1 MISVIVPS
9 FNEEANIATC
19 LESLS
24 HQTVPR
30 DGYEIIVVDGDSRD
44 RTREIAEN
52 YADLV
57 FIQTSR
63 KVGGARN
70 DGVLR
75 AKGEIVAT
83 TDADCFIPPNWI
95 ERIGKDF
102 ECYPEAVQIYGPVDP
117 IEPGIKN
124 WVSLALANTFA
135 RLGYYSGTLYYT
147 LGANTAFRKE
157 AFVKAGMYRTIDA
170 GDDLEIARRMRTLG
184 KVLFDDKMRVGFS
197 MRRYQQF
204 GTLKSL
210 WEWIYIVLHGGE
222 SEDVSYSRREYK

>member
-83 TDADCFIPPNWI
+83 TDADCSIPPNWI
-95 ERIGKDF
+95 EQIAKDF
-102 ECYPEAVQIYGPVDP
+102 ERFPEVVQIYGPVDP

-147 LGANTAFRKE
+147 LGANTAFRRE

-184 KVLFDDKMRVGFS
+184 KILFDDKMRVGFS

>member
-24 HQTVPR
+24 RQTVPR
-30 DGYEIIVVDGDSRD
+30 DQYEIIVVDGDSRD
-44 RTREIAEN
+44 RTREIAEK

-83 TDADCFIPPNWI
+83 TDADCSIPPDWI
-95 ERIGKDF
+95 ERIAKDF
-102 ECYPEAVQIYGPVDP
+102 ERYPEVVQIYGPVDP

-147 LGANTAFRKE
+147 LGANTAFRRE

>member
-24 HQTVPR
+24 RQTVPR
-30 DGYEIIVVDGDSRD
+30 DRYEIIVVDGDSRD

-83 TDADCFIPPNWI
+83 TDADCFIPPTWI
-95 ERIGKDF
+95 ERIAKDF
-102 ECYPEAVQIYGPVDP
+102 ERYPEVVQLYGPVDP

-124 WVSLALANTFA
+124 QISLVLANTFA

-184 KVLFDDKMRVGFS
+184 KVMFDDKMRVGFS